1 MRKKENKKLV
11 KTRENAQL
19 KIIYAKSQ
27 KKLVKSNI
35 VAALIYVFQNRNK
48 N

>member
-1 MRKKENKKLV
+1 MRKKKKNLV

-19 KIIYAKSQ
+19 KIISANITE
-27 KKLVKSNI
+27 KKLVKPNI
-35 VAALIYVFQNRNK
+35 IAALIYVFQNRNK